1 MKLTPMRYKNYTWPH
16 NPRTYTIEY
25 ERKMAVHKVPFGLY
39 HLQDLGL
46 TRRIMRGEGEF
57 MGEGAYAEFKKL
69 ATVFYNDGPGLLIH
83 PVWQTANA
91 FFVEL
96 SLKQE
101 PREDYVK
108 YTFTFWELDAHYS
121 TEPQVVKTAGGSEG
135 DTGYAGRS
143 AGQSA
148 GQARYYTVV
157 KGDTLWGISR
167 KYGMTLTALIALNP
181 QIANPNLIYPGQQ
194 VRVA

>member
-1 MKLTPMRYKNYTWPH
+1 MNLTPMRYKNYTWPH

-25 ERKMAVHKVPFGLY
+25 ERKMAVHKVPFGRC

-57 MGEGAYAEFKKL
+57 TGEGAYAEFKRL
-69 ATVFYNDGPGLLIH
+69 ATVFYDDGPGLLIH
-83 PVWQTANA
+83 PVWQNANT

-101 PREDYVK
+101 PREDYVR
-108 YTFTFWELDAHYS
+108 YTFTFWEQAVQYN
-121 TEPQVVKTAGGSEG
+121 TEPQEVKN
-135 DTGYAGRS
+135 TGAAAVS
-143 AGQSA
+143 MKSSGQSA

-157 KGDTLWGISR
+157 KGDTLWGISV
-167 KYGMTLTALIALNP
+167 KYGMTLAALIALNP